1 MELTYGSYL
10 RIPELLSLQTPRSEG
25 PDGPEHDE
33 MLFIVIHQVYELW
46 FRQQI
51 HETEALRRRL
61 DADDLI
67 GAEET
72 LGRMLTILKTMVAQI
87 DVLETMTP
95 VSFLSF
101 RSFLANSSGFQ
112 SAQFREWEF
121 MLGHKRPG
129 PLANYPEDSDE
140 HAALSRRMAEPS
152 VWNRL
157 VLALGRAGVEVPE
170 EATSAPADAPNT
182 ACPDLQPAL
191 VAMYREQPR
200 LRGLCERFVDLDEGV
215 QEWRY
220 RHVKMVERTIGF
232 KRGTGGSPGVP
243 YLRETLFRPLFPD
256 LWEIRTEL

>member
-1 MELTYGSYL
+1 
-10 RIPELLSLQTPRSEG
+10 
-25 PDGPEHDE
+25 
-33 MLFIVIHQVYELW
+33 
-46 FRQQI
+46 
-51 HETEALRRRL
+51 
-61 DADDLI
+61 
-67 GAEET
+67 
-72 LGRMLTILKTMVAQI
+72 
-87 DVLETMTP
+87 
-95 VSFLSF
+95 
-101 RSFLANSSGFQ
+101 
-112 SAQFREWEF
+112 
-121 MLGHKRPG
+121 
-129 PLANYPEDSDE
+129 
-140 HAALSRRMAEPS
+140 MAEPS

-170 EATSAPADAPNT
+170 EATSAPTDAPT
-182 ACPDLQPAL
+182 SACPDLQPAL